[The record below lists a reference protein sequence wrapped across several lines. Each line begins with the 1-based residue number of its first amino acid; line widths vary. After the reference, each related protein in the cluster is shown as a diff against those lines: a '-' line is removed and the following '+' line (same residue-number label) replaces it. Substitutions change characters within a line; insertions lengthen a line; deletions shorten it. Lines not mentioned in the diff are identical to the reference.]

1 MELFFTDDNFKIGG
15 HSFPKVPFFV
25 DDQFRLIDEINE
37 FFTND
42 LLVDGRINSPKTWKS
57 YAYWLSDFLQWAEG
71 NGVNWKSA
79 CKKEIIAYRNWSL
92 EDCGLAPETVN
103 SRIGV
108 LKRFYAYAVHSGIV
122 ETNPIS
128 QVESKAFAHSDSDLL
143 SHAHKIKLKRNDLS
157 VKVSHELPKVYADHE
172 IKRLF
177 AAVKS
182 ERLRL
187 MMRLMLEC
195 GLRREEVASL
205 PASVVEDAIES
216 ARQQGPGSE
225 VKFYLPAHICKGG
238 KARTVILSYPTA
250 VKLMQ
255 YRATVRPK
263 LVKKYKAKHKAA
275 PEAFWLTQLGTA
287 YKAESLTTDVERLGV
302 KANVK
307 DAYPH
312 RFRHTFATTL
322 YAVTGDLRL
331 VQKLLGHSH
340 IQTTT
345 VYEHTAAVDQMGF
358 FADYQ
363 RHIDGMISGG
373 AV

>member
-25 DDQFRLIDEINE
+25 DDQYRLIDEVNE

-42 LLVDGRINSPKTWKS
+42 LLVDGRIGSPKTWKS

-71 NGVNWKSA
+71 NGVNWKTA
-79 CKKEIIAYRNWSL
+79 CKQEIIAYRNWSL

-103 SRIGV
+103 SRITA
-108 LKRFYAYAVHSGIV
+108 LKRFYTYAVRSGIV

-128 QVESKAFAHSDSDLL
+128 EVDSKAYAHADSDFL
-143 SHAHKIKLKRNDLS
+143 SHAHKITLKRNDLS
-157 VKVSHELPKVYADHE
+157 VKVTHELPKVYSDSE
-172 IKRLF
+172 VRRLF
-177 AAVKS
+177 GATKS
-182 ERLRL
+182 ERLKL

-195 GLRREEVASL
+195 GLRREEVVNL
-205 PASVVEDAIES
+205 PTSAVEDAIQS
-216 ARQQGPGSE
+216 AQQNGPGSE
-225 VKFYLPAHICKGG
+225 INFYLPARICKGG

-250 VKLMQ
+250 MKLMQ
-255 YRATVRPK
+255 YRATIRPK
-263 LVKKYKAKHKAA
+263 LVKKYKAKNKSA

-287 YKAESLTTDVERLGV
+287 FKTESLTTEIERLGE

-322 YAVTGDLRL
+322 YAITGDLRL
-331 VQKLLGHSH
+331 VQKLLGHSN

-363 RHIDGMISGG
+363 RHIDAMISGG
-373 AV
+373 AD